1 MDFAIDVNNLTKRYG
16 DIVAVD
22 HVNFKVG
29 KGEVFGFLGP
39 NGAGK
44 TTTIRVLTGI
54 LKPDEGTALVSGHD
68 VLKNPLEAK
77 QCIGVVPEVSN
88 AYIDLSA
95 WENLMLIGELYGVPK
110 KEREENA
117 VKLLKD
123 FGLYDVRKKLV
134 RGFSKGMKQKLLLCM
149 ALVNDPEIIFL
160 DEPTSGLDVESARL
174 MREKVQQRNRDGKT
188 IFLSTHNMEEANQL
202 CHRIAIIN
210 HGRIAAIDTPER
222 LRAQSME
229 LQYVEVLF
237 DKPAK
242 LEELAKGAEIAKASF
257 AGNKVRLY
265 TANPSAIIE
274 FLVDFARQN
283 NVQISSLNTMIPS
296 LEDVFIKLIKQHEIG
311 EA

>member
-1 MDFAIDVNNLTKRYG
+1 
-16 DIVAVD
+16 
-22 HVNFKVG
+22 
-29 KGEVFGFLGP
+29 
-39 NGAGK
+39 
-44 TTTIRVLTGI
+44 
-54 LKPDEGTALVSGHD
+54 
-68 VLKNPLEAK
+68 
-77 QCIGVVPEVSN
+77 
-88 AYIDLSA
+88 
-95 WENLMLIGELYGVPK
+95 
-110 KEREENA
+110 
-117 VKLLKD
+117 
-123 FGLYDVRKKLV
+123 
-134 RGFSKGMKQKLLLCM
+134 MKQKLLLCM

-222 LRAQSME
+222 LRAQNME

-237 DKPAK
+237 DKPVK
-242 LEELAKGAEIAKASF
+242 LAELTKRAEIAKASF

-283 NVQISSLNTMIPS
+283 NLQILSLNTMMPS
-296 LEDVFIKLIKQHEIG
+296 LEDVFIKLIKQYEIG